1 MEKEVALN
9 MNKVL
14 ILDAGPLINLSMN
27 GLLEIFEKIKSQNI
41 AIAITSHVYQEV
53 VNRPLNIPRFE
64 LGALKI
70 KELIDKKIIQFP
82 EEIGIN
88 SQELEQETQRLL
100 RIANSTI
107 RTENMDIEVV
117 SVAETSCLALSTLL
131 TNKKIE
137 NIIAIDERT
146 TRVLF
151 EKPEN
156 LKELMSNKLHRK
168 ISLNLNEI
176 KNMNKFRFIRSS
188 ELFYIAYKKGFIQL
202 NDKRALEALLYAA
215 KYKGCSIS
223 WEEIEQLKRL

>member
-1 MEKEVALN
+1 MKT
-9 MNKVL
+9 L

-41 AIAITSHVYQEV
+41 SIVITSHVYQEV

-82 EEIGIN
+82 EDLGIN
-88 SQELEQETQRLL
+88 HQELEQETQKLL
-100 RIANSTI
+100 RIANSAIT
-107 RTENMDIEVV
+107 TNGQNIEVV
-117 SVAETSCLALSTLL
+117 SIAETSCLALSLLL
-131 TNKKIE
+131 TKKGIL
-137 NIIAIDERT
+137 NLIGIDERT

-156 LKELMSNKLHRK
+156 LRELMANKLHRK
-168 ISLNLNEI
+168 INLNLNEI
-176 KNMNKFRFIRSS
+176 KNINNFRFIRSS
-188 ELFYIAYKKGFIQL
+188 ELVYISYKKGFIKL

-215 KYKGCSIS
+215 KYKGCAIS

>member
-1 MEKEVALN
+1 MKF
-9 MNKVL
+9 L

-27 GLLEIFEKIKSQNI
+27 GILNIFEKIKSPNI
-41 AIAITSHVYQEV
+41 SIIITNHVYQEV

-88 SQELEQETQRLL
+88 LQELEKETQRLL
-100 RIANSTI
+100 RIANSAIIT
-107 RTENMDIEVV
+107 NGKNIEVV
-117 SVAETSCLALSTLL
+117 SIAETSCLALSAIL
-131 TNKKIE
+131 TKKGSQ

-168 ISLNLNEI
+168 INLNLNEI
-176 KNMNKFRFIRSS
+176 KNFNKFRFIRSS
-188 ELFYIAYKKGFIQL
+188 ELVYVAYKKGFVNL
-202 NDKRALEALLYAA
+202 NDKRALEALLYAT
-215 KYKGCSIS
+215 KYKGCAIS
-223 WEEIEQLKRL
+223 WEEIDQIKHL